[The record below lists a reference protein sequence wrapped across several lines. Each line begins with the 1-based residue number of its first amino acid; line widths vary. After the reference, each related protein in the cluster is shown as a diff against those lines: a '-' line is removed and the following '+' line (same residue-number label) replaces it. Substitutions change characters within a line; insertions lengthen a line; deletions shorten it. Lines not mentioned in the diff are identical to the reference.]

1 MDEERIEEEK
11 SLHENNIV
19 TIEEA
24 GPCKKKI
31 AIEVPEEAIKK
42 SLDEQYTDL
51 RKEAEIPGF
60 RKGRAPMRLIEK
72 RFGNDINQQ
81 VKLKLLA
88 DASEAAVKDNEI
100 DMLGDPDIDYENV
113 ELPETGPLKFEFE
126 VEVRP
131 DFELPELKGIKV
143 EKVKVD
149 FTDEQV
155 EEQLEEMRKRA
166 GIWEPKEEGNVED
179 GDQILADAIL
189 KIEDVEENEK
199 RDNIEISVRPNGY
212 VAAIPVENLNEVL
225 TGAKN
230 GETKTTTVE
239 VPKTY
244 FKEEYRGKK
253 VDIEITVREIKQ
265 LVPAELNEEFFTRF
279 GVEDA
284 DELRERIGEVHQ
296 SQVEQQARSAMGD
309 QVYKYL
315 LENTNLELP
324 ESIVA
329 DQATR
334 ILQRQYSNMLLQ
346 GMPREEVEE
355 QMMQLQASSEDQAK
369 EQMKLFF
376 VMDKIADNLDIQVSD
391 EELNGHIAQV
401 AMQRG
406 RRPEKMREEMLR
418 DGSLAQ
424 FSLQVR
430 EQKCIENIL
439 EDAEISEVDAPTEK
453 KPAAKKKTAK
463 KKTAKKTTAK
473 KDAETA
479 EEKPKKTAKKKTTK
493 NTDEK
498 DK

>member
-1 MDEERIEEEK
+1 MEEEK
-11 SLHENNIV
+11 NIEEQTTEEETSLHADNVV
-19 TIEEA
+19 TIEDA
-24 GPCKKKI
+24 GPCKKKVS
-31 AIEVPEEAIKK
+31 IEVPEKAIKE

-51 RKEAEIPGF
+51 RKEAQIPGF

-72 RFGNDINQQ
+72 RFGEDINQQ

-100 DMLGDPDIDYENV
+100 DMLGDPDIDYENI

-131 DFELPELKGIKV
+131 EFELPELKGIKV
-143 EKVKVD
+143 DKVKVE
-149 FTDEQV
+149 FTEEQA
-155 EEQLEEMRKRA
+155 EEQLDEMRKRA
-166 GIWEPKEEGNVED
+166 GIWAPKEDGAVED
-179 GDQILADAIL
+179 GDQILADAVL
-189 KIEDVEENEK
+189 AIEDVEEKEK
-199 RDNIEISVRPNGY
+199 RDNIEIMVRDNGY
-212 VAAIPVENLNEVL
+212 VAAIPVEDLSKTL
-225 TGAKN
+225 AGAKN
-230 GETKTTTVE
+230 GETKTTSVE

-253 VDIEITVREIKQ
+253 VDIEITVKEIKQ
-265 LVPAELNEEFFTRF
+265 LVPAEMNEEFFTRF

-284 DELRERIGEVHQ
+284 DELKERITEVHQ
-296 SQVEQQARSAMGD
+296 NQAEQQARTAMGD

-315 LENTNLELP
+315 LENTNFDLP

-346 GMPREEVEE
+346 GMAKEQVEE
-355 QMMQLQASSEDQAK
+355 QMKQLQASSEDQAK

-430 EQKCIENIL
+430 EQKCIESLL
-439 EDAEISEVDAPTEK
+439 EDAEITEVDAPKEE

-463 KKTAKKTTAK
+463 KKTT
-473 KDAETA
+473 
-479 EEKPKKTAKKKTTK
+479 KKKTTK
-493 NTDEK
+493 KTDEK
-498 DK
+498 EK

>member
-1 MDEERIEEEK
+1 MDENTTNEEVIEEEK
-11 SLHENNIV
+11 TLHDNNIV
-19 TIEEA
+19 TIEDA

-31 AIEVPEEAIKK
+31 SIEVPETAIKE
-42 SLDEQYTDL
+42 SLDEQYKDL
-51 RKEAEIPGF
+51 KKEAEIRGF

-72 RFGNDINQQ
+72 RFASDINQQ

-88 DASEAAVKDNEI
+88 DASEAAVKDNDL
-100 DMLGDPDIDYENV
+100 DMLGDPDVDYEKI
-113 ELPETGPLKFEFE
+113 ELPETGPLKFDFE

-143 EKVKVD
+143 EKVKVE
-149 FTDEQV
+149 FGDEQV
-155 EEQLEEMRKRA
+155 ETELEEMRKRA
-166 GIWEPKEEGNVED
+166 GIWEPKEDGAVED

-189 KIEDVEENEK
+189 KIEGVDENEK
-199 RDNIEISVRPNGY
+199 RDNIEISVRDNGY
-212 VAAIPVENLNEVL
+212 VAAIPVENLSKVL
-225 TGAKN
+225 VKAKN

-265 LVPAELNEEFFTRF
+265 LVPAELNEEFFTKF

-284 DELRERIGEVHQ
+284 DELKERIGEVRQ
-296 SQVEQQARSAMGD
+296 QQVEQQARTAMGD
-309 QVYKYL
+309 HVYKYL
-315 LENTNLELP
+315 LENTKFDLP
-324 ESIVA
+324 ESIVV

-346 GMPREEVEE
+346 GMPKEQLEE
-355 QMMQLQASSEDQAK
+355 QMKQLQASSEDQAK

-376 VMDKIADNLDIQVSD
+376 VMDKIADTLDIQVND

-406 RRPEKMREEMLR
+406 RRPEKMREEMLK

-430 EQKCIENIL
+430 EQKCIENLL
-439 EDAEISEVDAPTEK
+439 ETAEITEVDAPTEK
-453 KPAAKKKTAK
+453 KTAKKKTKAKKVTKTDEDKPKKTAK
-463 KKTAKKTTAK
+463 KKTAKKT
-473 KDAETA
+473 
-479 EEKPKKTAKKKTTK
+479 
-493 NTDEK
+493 DEK
-498 DK
+498 EK